1 MRVGLDID
9 RRLLRFEEK
18 LARSADAKAVIR
30 RFGCAA
36 DLDCVFVDDVFVGLG
51 VTADVFHV
59 PAERF
64 EHRID
69 KLFAKLGLVV
79 LA

>member
-18 LARSADAKAVIR
+18 LARPDDAEAIVR

-36 DLDCVFVDDVFVGLG
+36 NLDCIFVNDIFVGLS
-51 VTADVFHV
+51 VAADVFHV

-69 KLFAKLGLVV
+69 KLFAKLRFVV
-79 LA
+79 LT